1 MSTTERTQVQLDNDA
16 LNLLVT
22 CKTGDFLIRITYSN
36 MLSIA
41 KNSKDPRNFTL
52 IIFVND
58 PNANQEEFE
67 EFEDED
73 EDDGEGELS
82 HELQILKKL

>member
-1 MSTTERTQVQLDNDA
+1 M
-16 LNLLVT
+16 LVT
-22 CKTGDFLIRITYSN
+22 CKTGDFLIRIAYSN

-41 KNSKDPRNFTL
+41 KNTKDSLNFTL
-52 IIFVND
+52 IIFVNY
-58 PNANQEEFE
+58 PNTNQEEFE

>member
-1 MSTTERTQVQLDNDA
+1 
-16 LNLLVT
+16 
-22 CKTGDFLIRITYSN
+22 

-41 KNSKDPRNFTL
+41 KNTKDPRNFTL